1 MGNQR
6 RHQPRRETTGTLI
19 FRPPLTDKSGNW
31 RYLISVF
38 GTVFLVP
45 GHTPR
50 TVLRFYILNGR
61 QNICY
66 RGNN

>member
-1 MGNQR
+1 MLNYVR
-6 RHQPRRETTGTLI
+6 TGTILTLRLL

-50 TVLRFYILNGR
+50 TVLRFYILNGS